1 MLVLH
6 WISLPSCKN
15 EPRLIFNK
23 PYRAHTEPL
32 LKQAQILKVKDLYQM
47 RILLF
52 SHSYKNHRLPAS
64 FNHCFDR
71 VNTSRSTRLEHD
83 LYYKK
88 SRTQFSSL
96 TTVHQA
102 VSLWNKLPGVL
113 KLMQSKYIFT
123 KTVKH
128 MLNNAYSNSV
138 NCTNPRCRQCNNV

>member
-1 MLVLH
+1 M
-6 WISLPSCKN
+6 
-15 EPRLIFNK
+15 RLIFNK

-32 LKQAQILKVKDLYQM
+32 LKQAQILKVKDLYHM

-52 SHSYKNHRLPAS
+52 SHNYKNHRLPAS

-96 TTVHQA
+96 TTIHQA
-102 VSLWNKLPGVL
+102 VSLWNKLPCVS
-113 KLMQSKYIFT
+113 KLIQSKYIFT
-123 KTVKH
+123 KTVKN
-128 MLNNAYSNSV
+128 MLNSAYSNSV